1 MPRTFYTATRHI
13 PTPAGSMRLLVLRP
27 AAHARPAVQTSGIL
41 WIHGGGYMLGMPEMV
56 YMSRALPL
64 VQRYGAVVVSPAYR
78 LAPRHPYPAALEDCY
93 AALKYLRT
101 HAEELGVNPCQLMV
115 GGESAGGGLA
125 AALCMLARDRGE
137 VAVACQMPLYPMLD
151 DRDTPSS
158 RNNHAPVWNTRR
170 NHRGWRSYLG
180 GLSGQDVPPYASPA
194 RQTDY
199 RGLPPAYT
207 FVGNIEP
214 FYDETLTYIENLKA
228 AGVEAS
234 VDVYPGCFHAFD
246 MLMPW
251 RRVSHQAAEAF
262 EAWYQAAVTK
272 YFAPQPVFTPSPEAP
287 R

>member
-13 PTPAGSMRLLVLRP
+13 PTSAGSMRLLVLRP

-78 LAPRHPYPAALEDCY
+78 LAPRHPYP
-93 AALKYLRT
+93 
-101 HAEELGVNPCQLMV
+101 
-115 GGESAGGGLA
+115 

-199 RGLPPAYT
+199 RGLPPTYT

-287 R
+287 Q